1 MLNPRFKGAQPID
14 VFVVPVGRWSDGSAG
29 YVGPLHLEAVHP
41 SISLRVPGSRKERAG
56 GSIMSAREIQD
67 QKTIAR
73 EMFVQQ
79 AAHANADVSAS
90 PLRGATICSTK
101 SRRGYTL
108 ESTADEFC
116 EAADASLLPVIRVDA
131 ADLMRVL
138 RQLEVIAK
146 RQAPRIAFKAKGSI
160 LLLDLADILAVQA
173 EGNYVSLQHRPNP
186 YLVHE
191 SLSSMAEKLK
201 PYGFIRIHRSVVVN
215 ISAVEEIQPL
225 PTGEYRLRVKGG
237 KEYLVTRTY
246 KHNLR
251 DLAQLWVGSERLCG
265 QQTARGIT
273 SLFHRSIPDRP
284 SRKVNS

>member
-1 MLNPRFKGAQPID
+1 
-14 VFVVPVGRWSDGSAG
+14 
-29 YVGPLHLEAVHP
+29 
-41 SISLRVPGSRKERAG
+41 
-56 GSIMSAREIQD
+56 MSAREIQD

-79 AAHANADVSAS
+79 AARANADGSAS
-90 PLRGATICSTK
+90 PLRGATICPTK
-101 SRRGYTL
+101 SGWDYTL
-108 ESTADEFC
+108 ESTADEFY
-116 EAADASLLPVIRVDA
+116 EAADASLPPVNRIDA
-131 ADLMRVL
+131 VNLMRVL
-138 RQLEVIAK
+138 RQLEVISK
-146 RQAPRIAFKAKGSI
+146 RLAPRIAFKANGSI
-160 LLLDLADILAVQA
+160 VLLDLADILAVQA
-173 EGNYVSLQHRPNP
+173 EGNYVSLRPRTNP

-215 ISAVEEIQPL
+215 ISAVEKIQCL

-265 QQTARGIT
+265 
-273 SLFHRSIPDRP
+273 
-284 SRKVNS
+284 

>member
-1 MLNPRFKGAQPID
+1 
-14 VFVVPVGRWSDGSAG
+14 
-29 YVGPLHLEAVHP
+29 
-41 SISLRVPGSRKERAG
+41 
-56 GSIMSAREIQD
+56 MSAREIQD
-67 QKTIAR
+67 EKAIAR

-79 AAHANADVSAS
+79 AAHANSDVSTG
-90 PLRGATICSTK
+90 PLRGATICSAK
-101 SRRGYTL
+101 SRRDYTL

-116 EAADASLLPVIRVDA
+116 EVADTSLLPAIRVDA
-131 ADLMRVL
+131 ANLMRAL

-146 RQAPRIAFKAKGSI
+146 QQAPRIAFKAKGSI

-173 EGNYVSLQHRPNP
+173 EGNYVSLQHRPNA

-201 PYGFIRIHRSVVVN
+201 PYGFVRIHRSVVVN

-251 DLAQLWVGSERLCG
+251 DLAQLWVGTEWLC
-265 QQTARGIT
+265 
-273 SLFHRSIPDRP
+273 D
-284 SRKVNS
+284 

>member
-1 MLNPRFKGAQPID
+1 
-14 VFVVPVGRWSDGSAG
+14 
-29 YVGPLHLEAVHP
+29 
-41 SISLRVPGSRKERAG
+41 
-56 GSIMSAREIQD
+56 MSAREIQD
-67 QKTIAR
+67 AKAIAR

-79 AAHANADVSAS
+79 AAHANADVSAR
-90 PLRGATICSTK
+90 PLRGATIFSTK
-101 SRRGYTL
+101 SRLDYTL

-116 EAADASLLPVIRVDA
+116 EPADTSLFPVTGVDA
-131 ADLMRVL
+131 ANLIRIL

-146 RQAPRIAFKAKGSI
+146 RQAPRIAFKAKGRI

-173 EGNYVSLQHRPNP
+173 EGNYVSLQHQPHP

-191 SLSSMAEKLK
+191 SLSSMVEKLK

-215 ISAVEEIQPL
+215 TSAVEEIQSL

-265 QQTARGIT
+265 
-273 SLFHRSIPDRP
+273 
-284 SRKVNS
+284 

>member
-1 MLNPRFKGAQPID
+1 M
-14 VFVVPVGRWSDGSAG
+14 S
-29 YVGPLHLEAVHP
+29 GP
-41 SISLRVPGSRKERAG
+41 K
-56 GSIMSAREIQD
+56 IQD
-67 QKTIAR
+67 QKAIAR

-90 PLRGATICSTK
+90 PQRGDTICSFR
-101 SRRGYTL
+101 SRRDYTL
-108 ESTADEFC
+108 ESPAENGFSEPVDT
-116 EAADASLLPVIRVDA
+116 SLLSVTRVDTA
-131 ADLMRVL
+131 NLIRVL

-146 RQAPRIAFKAKGSI
+146 RQAPRIAFKAKGRI

-215 ISAVEEIQPL
+215 SSAVEEIQPL
-225 PTGEYRLRVKGG
+225 STGEYRLRVKGG

-246 KHNLR
+246 KDNLR
-251 DLAQLWVGSERLCG
+251 DLAQVWVGSERLPG
-265 QQTARGIT
+265 
-273 SLFHRSIPDRP
+273 
-284 SRKVNS
+284 